1 MSILDKYIEIKANNA
16 TKKNPNEAVFKR
28 IWDPDFL
35 TPDDFF
41 VMDEIGKRQI
51 LRGYNKASGTPEYI
65 GTYHI
70 IYKTTDM
77 DKFCLIM
84 RRVKDEKKIPE
95 EYAERAKEERKAF
108 IIAEYYP
115 GTHGRIYLK
124 GLGGPAI
131 DRIIRKYERKTR
143 KKLTMSEIEE

>member
-1 MSILDKYIEIKANNA
+1 MSLLDKYAEIKANNA
-16 TKKNPNEAVFKR
+16 GKKNPNSAMYKR

-51 LRGYNKASGTPEYI
+51 LRGYSKASGKPVYI

-70 IYKTTDM
+70 VYKTTDM
-77 DKFCLIM
+77 DRFCLIM
-84 RRVKDEKKIPE
+84 RRIKNEWRIPP
-95 EYAERAKEERKAF
+95 EYEQRAKEERKVF

-115 GTHGRIYLK
+115 GTHSRIYLK

-131 DRIIRKYERKTR
+131 DRIIKKYERKTR
-143 KKLTMSEIEE
+143 KKLTMSEFDE